1 MENQSN
7 PSKNTSDWSRTP
19 AGMFSAAVL
28 GIASL
33 SGLAW
38 SVSNSQQ
45 PIQQPTSQIS
55 PQALHQSSAPARLLI
70 DLNTASIKELQL
82 LPSIGPS
89 LAQRIVNDRD
99 EQGLYKSLSDL
110 DRVRGIGPKTL
121 AKLDDWVT
129 LSAP

>member
-1 MENQSN
+1 MEHQSI
-7 PSKNTSDWSRTP
+7 PSKHATDWSRTP

-33 SGLAW
+33 SGLVW
-38 SVSNSQQ
+38 SVTTNQQ
-45 PIQQPTSQIS
+45 PIQ
-55 PQALHQSSAPARLLI
+55 PQAAKISSQSIPQSRTPARLLI
-70 DLNTASIKELQL
+70 DLNTATTNELQL

-99 EQGLYKSLSDL
+99 EQGPYESLSDL

-121 AKLDDWVT
+121 AKLHDWVT
-129 LSAP
+129 LSTP